1 MNNITPSPFTP
12 PCSDDSTPSPI
23 RPEWVPLDEI
33 AETWADFSVFAH
45 HAQALQAV
53 GNAFLALSFEMSAHT
68 HYNQAYHGLWKLS
81 SAMVAQG
88 IAEAITDLRETCQ
101 QWVSAYQWLERFA
114 NEDRHD
120 EERLSAIRDLFGTI
134 SAQQNRV
141 RLLLARLQEEQRRV
155 QRNGALMV
163 HLGHLS
169 SSLATGEKEEG

>member
-1 MNNITPSPFTP
+1 MNNITPSPFIP

-23 RPEWVPLDEI
+23 RPEWVPL
-33 AETWADFSVFAH
+33 
-45 HAQALQAV
+45 
-53 GNAFLALSFEMSAHT
+53 
-68 HYNQAYHGLWKLS
+68 
-81 SAMVAQG
+81 QG

-155 QRNGALMV
+155 QRNGALM
-163 HLGHLS
+163 
-169 SSLATGEKEEG
+169 